1 MILATTFNFIVKKGK
16 KENNGLTTFYL
27 LRHIS

>member
-1 MILATTFNFIVKKGK
+1 MILATYFNFIVDKSYNK
-16 KENNGLTTFYL
+16 NNGLTTFYL